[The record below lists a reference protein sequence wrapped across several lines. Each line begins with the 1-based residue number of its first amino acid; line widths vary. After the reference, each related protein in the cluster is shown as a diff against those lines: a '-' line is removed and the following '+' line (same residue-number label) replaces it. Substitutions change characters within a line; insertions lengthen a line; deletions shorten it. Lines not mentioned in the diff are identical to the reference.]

1 MTLSIRTRTETICKM
16 YYPHHRI
23 ENPTDSDYANTKCQ
37 WCSSSEVIWLDQDA
51 EEVECYDCGTIFFL
65 DSAR

>member
-1 MTLSIRTRTETICKM
+1 MM

-23 ENPTDSDYANTKCQ
+23 ENPTDADYANTKCQ

-65 DSAR
+65 DNTQ